1 MMDDRDLVRA
11 FNEARSEAAFAELV
25 GRHVG
30 FVYRTALRVLDG
42 DVHAAKD
49 VSQSVFIDLA
59 SKASTLDNRPSLTGW
74 LHTSTVYAATKAI
87 RSARRRH
94 AREQEALMMQEP
106 SQTDG
111 PGIEWER
118 LQPDLDALLLEL
130 KEPDREALLLRFFRQ
145 CSFAELG
152 RKLGVTDN
160 AARMRVERALDKLR
174 NGLARRGMTSS
185 ASALA
190 VLLARQSV
198 GAAPDGLAASIVAS
212 SMAAVATAT
221 GPTTVVAA
229 VMSHAKPIAAGMLIA
244 AGIVAPAL
252 LQHRQNARLTQ
263 QNEALR
269 LQLLEQASA
278 PALDAAAGE
287 SDELI
292 RLRLENA
299 ELRPLREQVRNLRA
313 ALARGSQ
320 KHTGPHEIEDDQSPK
335 PEPAEGGPNTLLLR
349 KSPEIP
355 MLPAHAWSNQGFETP
370 LSAIQ
375 TLHWAMLNHDAKA
388 FATAMHWD
396 SQIMSQAASQ
406 FAGLPQSVQLRH
418 RSVEQLILEWT
429 IGRSKPIASYRVLSQ
444 TELGPN
450 ASILVQQ
457 CQYADG
463 LVGETSV
470 LLQRDENGN
479 WRRVVA
485 AEEMPKLEAM
495 ISRLATQPDL
505 EANPDGGQSPRSVS
519 PMSLKEP

>member
-1 MMDDRDLVRA
+1 MDDRDLVRA

-25 GRHVG
+25 GRHVD

-145 CSFAELG
+145 WSFAELG
-152 RKLGVTDN
+152 RKFGVTDN

-174 NGLARRGMTSS
+174 SGLARRGMTSS

-229 VMSHAKPIAAGMLIA
+229 VMSHAKPIAAGVLIA

-252 LQHRQNARLTQ
+252 LLHRQNARLTQ

-287 SDELI
+287 SEELV

-320 KHTGPHEIEDDQSPK
+320 KHTDPHEVEDDQSPK

-355 MLPAHAWSNQGFETP
+355 MLPSHAWSNQGFETP

-396 SQIMSQAASQ
+396 SQIMSQASSQ

-450 ASILVQQ
+450 AAILIQQ

-463 LVGETSV
+463 LVGEASV

>member
-1 MMDDRDLVRA
+1 MDDRDLVRA

-25 GRHVG
+25 GRHVD

-130 KEPDREALLLRFFRQ
+130 KEPDREAILLRFFRQ
-145 CSFAELG
+145 WSFAELG
-152 RKLGVTDN
+152 RKFGVTDN

-174 NGLARRGMTSS
+174 SGLARRGMTSS

-229 VMSHAKPIAAGMLIA
+229 VMSHAKPIAAGVLIA

-252 LQHRQNARLTQ
+252 LLHRQNARLTQ

-287 SDELI
+287 SEELV

-320 KHTGPHEIEDDQSPK
+320 KHTDPHEVEDDQSPK

-355 MLPAHAWSNQGFETP
+355 MLPSHAWSNQGFETP

-406 FAGLPQSVQLRH
+406 FARLPQPVQLRH

-450 ASILVQQ
+450 AAILVQQ
-457 CQYADG
+457 RQYADG
-463 LVGETSV
+463 SVGEASV

>member
-1 MMDDRDLVRA
+1 MDDRDLVRA

-130 KEPDREALLLRFFRQ
+130 KEPDREAILLRFFRQ
-145 CSFAELG
+145 WSFAELG
-152 RKLGVTDN
+152 RKFGVTDN

-174 NGLARRGMTSS
+174 SGLARRGMTSS

-229 VMSHAKPIAAGMLIA
+229 VMSHAKPIAAGVLIA

-252 LQHRQNARLTQ
+252 LLHRQNARLTQ

-287 SDELI
+287 SEELV

-320 KHTGPHEIEDDQSPK
+320 KHTDPHEVEDDQSPK

-355 MLPAHAWSNQGFETP
+355 MLPSHAWSNQGFETP

-388 FATAMHWD
+388 FATGMHWD

-406 FAGLPQSVQLRH
+406 FAGLPQPVQLRH

-429 IGRSKPIASYRVLSQ
+429 TARSKPIASYRVLSQ

-450 ASILVQQ
+450 AAILVQQ
-457 CQYADG
+457 RQYADG
-463 LVGETSV
+463 SVGEASV

>member
-1 MMDDRDLVRA
+1 MDDRDLVRA

-30 FVYRTALRVLDG
+30 FVYRTALRVLGG

-130 KEPDREALLLRFFRQ
+130 KEPDREAILLRFFRQ
-145 CSFAELG
+145 WSFAELG
-152 RKLGVTDN
+152 RKFGVTDN

-174 NGLARRGMTSS
+174 SGLARRGMTSS

-229 VMSHAKPIAAGMLIA
+229 VMSHAKPIAAGVLIA

-252 LQHRQNARLTQ
+252 LLHRQNARLTQ

-287 SDELI
+287 SEELV

-320 KHTGPHEIEDDQSPK
+320 KHTDPHEVEDDQSPK

-355 MLPAHAWSNQGFETP
+355 MLPSHAWSNQGFETP
-370 LSAIQ
+370 LSSIQ

-406 FAGLPQSVQLRH
+406 FARLPQPVQLRH

-429 IGRSKPIASYRVLSQ
+429 TARSKPIASYRVLSQ

-450 ASILVQQ
+450 AAILVQQ
-457 CQYADG
+457 RQYADG
-463 LVGETSV
+463 SVGEASV

>member
-1 MMDDRDLVRA
+1 MMDDLNLVRA
-11 FNEARSEAAFAELV
+11 FNEARSEDAFAELV
-25 GRHVG
+25 GRHVD

-59 SKASTLDNRPSLTGW
+59 SKASTLDKRPSLTGW
-74 LHTSTVYAATKAI
+74 LHTSTVYAARKAI

-94 AREQEALMMQEP
+94 AREQEALMMQEQ

-111 PGIEWER
+111 PEIEWER

-130 KEPDREALLLRFFRQ
+130 KEPDREALLLRYFRQ

-174 NGLARRGMTSS
+174 DGVVRRGMTSS
-185 ASALA
+185 VSALA

-198 GAAPDGLAASIVAS
+198 GLAPDGLAASVVAS
-212 SMAAVATAT
+212 SMAVVATAT

-252 LQHRQNARLTQ
+252 IQHRQNARLTE
-263 QNEALR
+263 QNDALR
-269 LQLLEQASA
+269 LQLLEQASG
-278 PALDAAAGE
+278 PALDATASE
-287 SDELI
+287 SDELV
-292 RLRLENA
+292 RMHLENA

-320 KHTGPHEIEDDQSPK
+320 KHIGPHEVEDDQSPK
-335 PEPAEGGPNTLLLR
+335 PEPAEGSPNTLLLR

-375 TLHWAMLNHDAKA
+375 TLHWAILNHDAKA

-396 SQIMSQAASQ
+396 SQIMSQAASL
-406 FAGLPQSVQLRH
+406 FADLPQPVQLRQ
-418 RSVEQLILEWT
+418 RSVEDMILDWT
-429 IGRSKPIASYRVLSQ
+429 VGQSKPIESYRVLSQ
-444 TELGPN
+444 TDLGPN
-450 ASILVQQ
+450 AVTLFEQ
-457 CQYADG
+457 CQSVDG
-463 LVGETSV
+463 LVREASI
-470 LLQRDENGN
+470 LLHKDENGN
-479 WRRVVA
+479 WRRMMA

-495 ISRLATQPDL
+495 IRRLATQPGSEAHSIGHKSL
-505 EANPDGGQSPRSVS
+505 EAS
-519 PMSLKEP
+519 SLESSKKR

>member
-1 MMDDRDLVRA
+1 
-11 FNEARSEAAFAELV
+11 
-25 GRHVG
+25 
-30 FVYRTALRVLDG
+30 
-42 DVHAAKD
+42 
-49 VSQSVFIDLA
+49 
-59 SKASTLDNRPSLTGW
+59 
-74 LHTSTVYAATKAI
+74 
-87 RSARRRH
+87 
-94 AREQEALMMQEP
+94 
-106 SQTDG
+106 
-111 PGIEWER
+111 
-118 LQPDLDALLLEL
+118 
-130 KEPDREALLLRFFRQ
+130 
-145 CSFAELG
+145 
-152 RKLGVTDN
+152 
-160 AARMRVERALDKLR
+160 
-174 NGLARRGMTSS
+174 MTSS

-190 VLLARQSV
+190 VLLAHQSV

-212 SMAAVATAT
+212 SMTAVATVT

-244 AGIVAPAL
+244 TGIVAPAL
-252 LQHRQNARLTQ
+252 IQHRQNARLTE

-269 LQLLEQASA
+269 LELLEQASG
-278 PALDAAAGE
+278 PVLDATAGE
-287 SDELI
+287 SDELV

-320 KHTGPHEIEDDQSPK
+320 KHIGPHEVEDDQSPK

-375 TLHWAMLNHDAKA
+375 TLHWAMLNHNAKA

-396 SQIMSQAASQ
+396 SQIISQASSQ

-450 ASILVQQ
+450 AAILVQQ

-463 LVGETSV
+463 LVGEASV

-495 ISRLATQPDL
+495 ISRLAAQPDP
-505 EANPDGGQSPRSVS
+505 EGNPDGGQSP
-519 PMSLKEP
+519 

>member
-130 KEPDREALLLRFFRQ
+130 KEPDREAILLRFFRQ
-145 CSFAELG
+145 WSFAELG
-152 RKLGVTDN
+152 RKFGVTDN

-174 NGLARRGMTSS
+174 SGLARRGMTSS

-229 VMSHAKPIAAGMLIA
+229 VMSHAKPIAAGVLIA

-252 LQHRQNARLTQ
+252 LLHRQNARLTQ

-287 SDELI
+287 SEELV

-320 KHTGPHEIEDDQSPK
+320 KHTDPHEVEDDQSPK

-355 MLPAHAWSNQGFETP
+355 MLPSHAWSNQGFETP

-388 FATAMHWD
+388 FATGMHWD

-406 FAGLPQSVQLRH
+406 FAGLPQPVQLRH

-429 IGRSKPIASYRVLSQ
+429 TARSKPIASYRVLSQ

-450 ASILVQQ
+450 AAILVQQ
-457 CQYADG
+457 RQYADG
-463 LVGETSV
+463 SVGEASV

>member
-1 MMDDRDLVRA
+1 MDDRDLVRA

-130 KEPDREALLLRFFRQ
+130 KEPDREAILLRFFRQ
-145 CSFAELG
+145 WSFAELG
-152 RKLGVTDN
+152 RKFGVTDN

-212 SMAAVATAT
+212 SMTAVATVT

-229 VMSHAKPIAAGMLIA
+229 VMSHAKPIAAGVLIA

-252 LQHRQNARLTQ
+252 ILHRQNARLTQ

-299 ELRPLREQVRNLRA
+299 EIRPLREQVMNLRA

-320 KHTGPHEIEDDQSPK
+320 KHTDPHEVEDDQSPK

-355 MLPAHAWSNQGFETP
+355 MLPSHAWSNQGFETP

-406 FAGLPQSVQLRH
+406 FAGLPQPVQLRH

-450 ASILVQQ
+450 AAILVQQ
-457 CQYADG
+457 RQYADG
-463 LVGETSV
+463 SVGEASV

-495 ISRLATQPDL
+495 ISGLATQPDPGG
-505 EANPDGGQSPRSVS
+505 NPDGGQSPRSVS

>member
-1 MMDDRDLVRA
+1 MDDRDLVRA

-30 FVYRTALRVLDG
+30 FVYRTALRVLGG

-130 KEPDREALLLRFFRQ
+130 KEPDREAILLRFFRQ
-145 CSFAELG
+145 WSFAELG
-152 RKLGVTDN
+152 RKFGVTDN

-212 SMAAVATAT
+212 SMAAVATVT

-229 VMSHAKPIAAGMLIA
+229 VMSHAKPIAAGVLIA

-252 LQHRQNARLTQ
+252 ILHRQNARLTQ

-292 RLRLENA
+292 RLRQENA
-299 ELRPLREQVRNLRA
+299 ELQSVREQVVNLRA
-313 ALARGSQ
+313 MLARGPKTQAGS
-320 KHTGPHEIEDDQSPK
+320 HEVEDDKSPK
-335 PEPAEGGPNTLLLR
+335 PEPADGSPNARLLS
-349 KSPEIP
+349 KSPDIS

-396 SQIMSQAASQ
+396 SQLMGQAAAR
-406 FAGLPQSVQLRH
+406 FADLPPSVQLRH
-418 RSVEQLILEWT
+418 RSVEQLILDWT
-429 IGRSKPIASYRVLSQ
+429 IGRSKPIAAYRVLSQ
-444 TELGPN
+444 AELGPN
-450 ASILVQQ
+450 AAILVQQ

-463 LVGETSV
+463 LVREDSI
-470 LLQRDENGN
+470 LLQRDEKGN

-495 ISRLATQPDL
+495 IQRLAIQPDP
-505 EANPDGGQSPRSVS
+505 EGNPDGGQSP
-519 PMSLKEP
+519 

>member
-130 KEPDREALLLRFFRQ
+130 KEPDREAILLRFFRQ
-145 CSFAELG
+145 WSFAELG
-152 RKLGVTDN
+152 RKFGVTDN

-174 NGLARRGMTSS
+174 SGLARRGMTSS

-229 VMSHAKPIAAGMLIA
+229 VMSHAKPIAAGVLIA

-252 LQHRQNARLTQ
+252 LLHRQNARLTQ

-287 SDELI
+287 SEELV

-320 KHTGPHEIEDDQSPK
+320 KHTDPHEVEDDQSPK

-355 MLPAHAWSNQGFETP
+355 MLPSHAWSNQGFETP

-406 FAGLPQSVQLRH
+406 FARLPQPVQLRH

-429 IGRSKPIASYRVLSQ
+429 IARSKPIASYRVLSQ

-450 ASILVQQ
+450 AAILVQQ
-457 CQYADG
+457 RQYADG
-463 LVGETSV
+463 SVGEASV

-495 ISRLATQPDL
+495 ISRLAAQPDP
-505 EANPDGGQSPRSVS
+505 EGNPDGGQSP
-519 PMSLKEP
+519 

>member
-1 MMDDRDLVRA
+1 
-11 FNEARSEAAFAELV
+11 
-25 GRHVG
+25 
-30 FVYRTALRVLDG
+30 
-42 DVHAAKD
+42 
-49 VSQSVFIDLA
+49 
-59 SKASTLDNRPSLTGW
+59 
-74 LHTSTVYAATKAI
+74 
-87 RSARRRH
+87 
-94 AREQEALMMQEP
+94 MQEP

-130 KEPDREALLLRFFRQ
+130 KEPDREAILLRFFRQ
-145 CSFAELG
+145 WSFAELG
-152 RKLGVTDN
+152 RKFGVTDN

-174 NGLARRGMTSS
+174 SGLARRGMTSS

-229 VMSHAKPIAAGMLIA
+229 VMSHAKPIAAGVLIA

-252 LQHRQNARLTQ
+252 LLHRQNARLTQ

-287 SDELI
+287 SEELV

-320 KHTGPHEIEDDQSPK
+320 KHTDPHEVEDDQSPK

-355 MLPAHAWSNQGFETP
+355 MLPSHAWSNQGFETP

-406 FAGLPQSVQLRH
+406 FARLPQPVQLRH

-450 ASILVQQ
+450 AAILVQQ
-457 CQYADG
+457 RQYADG
-463 LVGETSV
+463 SVGEASV

>member
-1 MMDDRDLVRA
+1 MDDRDLVRA

-59 SKASTLDNRPSLTGW
+59 SKASILENRPSLTGW

-174 NGLARRGMTSS
+174 NRLARRGMTSS

-229 VMSHAKPIAAGMLIA
+229 VMSHAKPIAAGVLIA
-244 AGIVAPAL
+244 AGIVTPAL

-287 SDELI
+287 SEELV

-320 KHTGPHEIEDDQSPK
+320 KHTDPHEVEDDQSPK
-335 PEPAEGGPNTLLLR
+335 PEPAEGDPNTLLLR

-355 MLPAHAWSNQGFETP
+355 MMPAQTWSNQGFETP

-406 FAGLPQSVQLRH
+406 FAGLPQPVQLRH

-429 IGRSKPIASYRVLSQ
+429 IARSKPIASYRVLSQ

-450 ASILVQQ
+450 AVILVQQ
-457 CQYADG
+457 RQYADG
-463 LVGETSV
+463 LVRESSV

-505 EANPDGGQSPRSVS
+505 EANPDGGHSPRSVS
-519 PMSLKEP
+519 PMSLIEP

>member
-1 MMDDRDLVRA
+1 MDDRNLVRA
-11 FNEARSEAAFAELV
+11 FNEARSEAAFAELM

-59 SKASTLDNRPSLTGW
+59 SKASILDNRPSLTGW

-130 KEPDREALLLRFFRQ
+130 KEPDRDALLLRFFRQ

-198 GAAPDGLAASIVAS
+198 GAAPDGLAAFIVAS

-229 VMSHAKPIAAGMLIA
+229 VMSHAKPIAAGVLIA

-252 LQHRQNARLTQ
+252 ILHRQNARLTQ

-299 ELRPLREQVRNLRA
+299 ELRPLREQVMNLRA
-313 ALARGSQ
+313 ALARVSQ
-320 KHTGPHEIEDDQSPK
+320 KHTGPHEVEDDQSPK

-355 MLPAHAWSNQGFETP
+355 MMPAQTWSNQGFETP

-388 FATAMHWD
+388 FATGMHWD

-406 FAGLPQSVQLRH
+406 FAGLPQPVQLRH

-429 IGRSKPIASYRVLSQ
+429 TARSKPIASYRVLSQ

-450 ASILVQQ
+450 AAILVQQ
-457 CQYADG
+457 RQYADG
-463 LVGETSV
+463 SVGEASV

-495 ISRLATQPDL
+495 ISRLATQPDP
-505 EANPDGGQSPRSVS
+505 EGNPDGGQSPCSVS

>member
-1 MMDDRDLVRA
+1 
-11 FNEARSEAAFAELV
+11 
-25 GRHVG
+25 
-30 FVYRTALRVLDG
+30 
-42 DVHAAKD
+42 VHAAKD

-130 KEPDREALLLRFFRQ
+130 KEPDREAILLRFFRQ
-145 CSFAELG
+145 WSFAELG
-152 RKLGVTDN
+152 RKFGVTDN

-174 NGLARRGMTSS
+174 SGLARRGMTSS

-229 VMSHAKPIAAGMLIA
+229 VMSHAKPIAAGVLIA

-252 LQHRQNARLTQ
+252 LLHRQNARLTQ

-287 SDELI
+287 SEELV

-320 KHTGPHEIEDDQSPK
+320 KHTDPHEVEDDQAPK

-355 MLPAHAWSNQGFETP
+355 MLPSHAWSNQGFETP

-388 FATAMHWD
+388 FATGMHWD

-406 FAGLPQSVQLRH
+406 FAGLPQPVQLRH

-429 IGRSKPIASYRVLSQ
+429 TARSKPIASYRVLSQ

-450 ASILVQQ
+450 AAILVQQ
-457 CQYADG
+457 RQYADG
-463 LVGETSV
+463 SVGEASV